1 MEISPLAMRR
11 ARIRDSLPTEH
22 PKLLDEMGELTAELP
37 DPSELSLEELAGSLG
52 VAGRLVN
59 QLEAWL
65 TAVAAEADTRKASQ
79 VLCAGTTGTMVAA
92 ALERPHVL
100 FRQLRAWQALSAPGQ
115 SAGALHATHR
125 PPPLHTLPPLKLQAA
140 PEAA

>member
-1 MEISPLAMRR
+1 MRR

-92 ALERPHVL
+92 ALNTGRHTSDWSSDVCLP
-100 FRQLRAWQALSAPGQ
+100 LRL
-115 SAGALHATHR
+115 
-125 PPPLHTLPPLKLQAA
+125 
-140 PEAA
+140 